1 VHGVPDG
8 VDRRDLV
15 GQEFDHV
22 EEGRE
27 NDDRNLRD
35 DLETGREVEHSD
47 AMEKAERRDG
57 RVKAQPRRDCGS
69 GREPNLGQEI
79 LEHRR
84 IIGFVPGSGT

>member
-1 VHGVPDG
+1 
-8 VDRRDLV
+8 
-15 GQEFDHV
+15 
-22 EEGRE
+22 
-27 NDDRNLRD
+27 
-35 DLETGREVEHSD
+35 
-47 AMEKAERRDG
+47 MEKAERRDG